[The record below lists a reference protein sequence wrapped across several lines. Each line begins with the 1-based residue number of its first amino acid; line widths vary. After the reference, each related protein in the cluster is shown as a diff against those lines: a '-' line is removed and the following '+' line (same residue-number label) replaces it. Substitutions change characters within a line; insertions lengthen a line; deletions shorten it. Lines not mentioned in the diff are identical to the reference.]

1 MAEFKLGRIRF
12 VWKGDWSSPKIYYK
26 DDVVRYGGK
35 TFICTTGHTSDTDFY
50 VDLNIIPS
58 RWNQMTD
65 GQDWK
70 GDWAT
75 STYYKTNDLVKY
87 GGQIYICSTP
97 HTSAATA
104 SLGLENDLAKWTAFA
119 EGFDWKS
126 DWNVATRYKI
136 NDLVRYGATTYVCNT
151 GHTSAA
157 TASDGLENDQSK
169 WDIFNQG
176 IEYKGAW
183 TGNTRYKYNDVV
195 KQGAGTYIC
204 TTQHTSN
211 ASDFTVDSSNWS
223 QFIEGFEYENVWSNS
238 TVYQPGDVV
247 SYGGNQ
253 YVAKVYHTGSTNPS
267 TDTTNFALFGKGF
280 DFQNNWSN
288 ATDYKVGQV
297 VAVNGQSYVATV
309 DSPSNDFTITES
321 SNTTNKFTTASTTGM
336 AVGMSVYFS
345 GAVYGNVNEGATY
358 YIKTVDDATTFTISI
373 AHGGTVFT
381 PTLGIGSMT
390 ARVAAHPIEPNYWS
404 KLSSGFYWAGTWQ
417 DDYEYEVGDCVKFGD
432 NAYVC
437 ISKHRSEGDDGSTIG
452 TAGGGADNSSPDQD
466 TTGTYWNQMITGSET
481 SLLTTK
487 GDLVYYGGAGVARL
501 PIGVE
506 GQVLQAGANYP
517 EWRSMGANDYVYYVA
532 THGKD
537 APYPVHGAT
546 IDKPFKTV
554 RYACEAVLHGPRHPE
569 ARKLLEMNRA
579 FIQREVT
586 EWITYQIANAASGS
600 IWENF
605 DYEDDRCE
613 RDVGLVL
620 DAMIYDLC
628 HGGNKRSRGAAN
640 AFVGA
645 LYEAPYNTGPYS
657 NLATEAANS
666 AEAYAYM
673 STLVNHVL
681 AQTDPAVNY
690 QTTNGDNS
698 TAIVSQFKT
707 STLIAEASSNTVLA
721 ANLKIITDAIAA
733 GNADNIP
740 ARYVPQ
746 NTIKIKTGQYREIG
760 PIIVPE
766 NTVVLG
772 DEVRSTNV
780 GPSGPITDKT
790 DARYTMN
797 ALGHL
802 EPIIGDI
809 IKGVSVT
816 KTTGNAYSQDIAV
829 PFADT
834 VEETHVERLVR
845 TMQQNIDFRVGEFEL
860 RNSAD
865 PTGYNSSF
873 LSGYGDARARL
884 RENKQFF
891 KEELIAFIAA
901 NYPNVKY
908 SKMKC
913 RQDVGYIVDSICYDL
928 TYGGKSQSRI
938 AAMAYYDGAAGALQI
953 DSTETAATIAAYNKL
968 KAIMQDAATNT
979 TITAL
984 QSVVPQIRG
993 TAGSAGASTF
1003 IGTSIDIIT
1012 AVIADVN
1019 DQPNITITAA
1029 SSNTL
1034 TATNHGLEV
1043 GDAIVMR
1050 ATHGTGSGALHKT
1063 RKYWV
1068 KTAPDANTFTL
1079 SATFGGS
1086 TQTVTDGS
1094 SLTVVA
1100 NAINYP
1106 TLTNGVTSTTAL
1118 ITAVE
1123 TLDAAQETVVTGV
1136 INHLNPTNYHT
1147 DFTVQAVPSTTRIES
1162 YVGTSAYAHTYVSGG
1177 IVTKG
1182 DGTVLNIT
1190 AVTYNNS
1197 TGVMDITVDAV
1208 HGLAIEDTYTLAN
1221 IVFSCNSPSGAD
1233 VVYPSATKTD
1243 GTTPKVL
1250 YNQSKCLRDTRLIME
1265 AVMFD
1270 VATNSNEQTMRAA
1283 LSYLRSTAKDVY
1295 DLDQKATTRS
1305 AFEYVRTQAIA
1316 NVGGDATA
1324 IARINT
1330 LMKHLD
1336 DVVYSGS
1343 NEGSPCITEVR
1354 NAHHAMLQIERNR
1367 NFIVAESTAWV
1378 QDTYKDTATAT
1389 AASDDAVTISD
1400 TSWLRIGT
1408 AIKVSGTILSAPA
1421 TVGGNGFE
1429 TGVTY
1434 YVNKIIS
1441 GTKFTV
1447 AKTRNDSTPMSID
1460 DDTGSMTV
1468 MLDYSSEK
1476 CERDMNRILDALK
1489 YDIQYHGNYKSLMA
1503 ARYYGNAVH
1512 GVRDGEDFYYVRNG
1526 TGVRNQ
1532 TLANMAGDLL
1542 APNAL
1547 GTSRVSGGAYVS
1559 LDPGYGPD
1567 DFSAWIIERSPY
1579 VQNVTTL
1586 GAGAIGQK
1594 IDGALHNGGNDSI
1607 VSNDFTQVISDGIG
1621 AWVTN
1626 NGRAELVS
1634 VFSYYAHIGYL
1645 SENGGRI
1652 RGTNGNN
1659 SYGDFG
1665 SVAEGFDGTE
1675 TPNTAIVDNK
1685 FQFEATVGSVQTD
1698 NAQEVYAFEFTNAG
1712 NEYTNASWLISGAGT
1727 GATAEPDEFRDG
1739 GVHQIFLQ
1747 DNVDDSTN
1755 APEADGNFGG
1765 FGYITN
1771 SNTAQAGSSTSITL
1785 AATDA
1790 EISSAYIG
1798 MRVNVTGGAGVG
1810 QYGIIASYNSGTKI
1824 AGVTKES
1831 TGAAGWDHI
1840 VAGTTIVA
1848 PDASTTYTVEPRAA
1862 FSAPTD
1868 SSEGVTLPT
1877 SGAWQDVLFGGRSG
1891 VYLPSATYNNS
1902 GGSGASFQVVKNG
1915 GKYITTIVSGGTKYT
1930 RYDTFTI
1937 AGNNVGGAAT
1947 TNDITVT
1954 VVAVNANGVILEIES
1969 TGNAQEG
1976 VWVAVKSSA
1985 AAGAYSTDGKTWTA
1999 NVMPNAN
2006 WTSIAHAMID
2016 DGSTVA
2022 KQSRF
2027 VAVATGSATAAY
2039 SDDGVT
2045 WATATMPSSGTWTD
2059 VTYGEGKF
2067 VAVQAGSTTVAIS
2080 LDGIAWDLTGT
2091 LNNSGHTRVVYGKG
2105 LFVAIKPSSNTVEY
2119 STDAVTWT
2127 ASTLPATSAWTDV
2140 SWGNGH
2146 FVAVASDTNT
2156 GAMSL
2161 DGATWVAMP
2170 MGAPD
2175 STAVSGLQRVEYGQG
2190 QFVATAY
2197 IDGLDGF
2204 NDVATSQDGFNW
2216 TWKSLEGV
2224 TGDQVGEGYQACGFG
2239 VSDRKGYWVTIPVVS
2254 GAIASRSRLG
2264 VTARARTF
2272 VAQNKIFSIRILE
2285 PGSGYDSVPTL
2296 TITDPSEI
2304 YAVPFVVR
2312 IGNGVL
2318 ANPTFISRGTGYVSS
2333 SADLVGGDGFADFFQ
2348 SGTFIAVRQLTDIPV
2363 TGSNVVFGHLP
2374 NETFKLVNIVTQ
2386 LGTNPGGYTC
2396 FLQISPDMKV
2406 INVPAHGTSVTTRIK
2421 YSQVRLTGHDFLD
2434 IGTGNFTETNYPGLP
2449 TQDPIQANETRERA
2463 GGRVF
2468 YTATDQ
2474 DGNFRVGGLF
2484 SVEQSTGVATLNA
2497 DAFNIAGLQELTLGE
2512 VTLGGGSASI
2522 EEFSTDPFFTA
2533 DSDSVVPTQRA
2544 IKAYISSQIGGG
2556 GASLNVNSVTA
2567 GSIYIAGTQ
2576 ITTTTLAAIQVNAN
2590 MNFKGGVRGLPIAW
2604 SYFLN

>member
-12 VWKGDWSSPKIYYK
+12 VWKGDWATPTVYYK

-35 TFICTTGHTSDTDFY
+35 TFICTTGHTSDADFY
-50 VDLNIIPS
+50 VDLNVSPS

-70 GDWAT
+70 GNWAT

-104 SLGLENDLAKWTAFA
+104 SLGLENDLSKWTAYA

-126 DWNVATRYKI
+126 DWAVSTRYKI
-136 NDLVRYGATTYVCNT
+136 NDLVRYGGTTYVANT
-151 GHTSAA
+151 GHTSAS
-157 TASDGLENDQSK
+157 TAASGLENDQSS

-176 IEYKGAW
+176 LEYKGAW
-183 TGNTRYKYNDVV
+183 TGNTRYKYNDIV

-211 ASDFTVDSSNWS
+211 ATTFATDAANWS
-223 QFIEGFEYENVWSNS
+223 QFIEGFEYENAWSNS

-253 YVAKVYHTGSTNPS
+253 YVAIAYHSGSTNPS

-288 ATDYKVGQV
+288 ATDYKIGQV
-297 VAVNGQSYVATV
+297 VAVKGQSYVAIV
-309 DSPSNDFTITES
+309 DSPSNDFTITAS
-321 SNTTNKFTTASTTGM
+321 SNSTNKFTTASTTGM
-336 AVGMSVYFS
+336 AVGMSIYFS
-345 GAVYGNVNEGATY
+345 GATYGNVNEGATY
-358 YIKTVDDATTFTISI
+358 YVKTVDDATTFTISI

-381 PTLGIGSMT
+381 PTLGTGSMT

-404 KLSSGFYWAGTWQ
+404 KLSSGFYWAGTWA
-417 DDYEYEVGDCVKFGD
+417 DDYEYDVGDCVKFGD

-437 ISKHRSEGDDGSTIG
+437 INKHRSEGDDGSTIG
-452 TAGGGADNSSPDQD
+452 AAGGGADNSRPDQD

-532 THGKD
+532 PHGQD
-537 APYPVHGAT
+537 NPYPVHGAT
-546 IDKPFKTV
+546 LDKPFASV
-554 RYACEAVLHGPRHPE
+554 RYACEAVLNGPRHPE
-569 ARKLLEMNRA
+569 ARHLLEMNRP
-579 FIQREVT
+579 FIQREVN
-586 EWITYQIANAASGS
+586 EWIEYQIANAGGSG
-600 IWENF
+600 IWDGF
-605 DYEDDRCE
+605 SHQADLCE
-613 RDVGLVL
+613 KDTGLIL
-620 DAMIYDLC
+620 DAMIYDMC
-628 HGGNKRSRGAAN
+628 HGGNKRTRGAAN

-645 LYEAPYNTGPYS
+645 LYEPGFNAGPYA
-657 NLATEAANS
+657 NLAAEAANS
-666 AEAYAYM
+666 VAAYTYM
-673 STLVNHVL
+673 LGLVNSVL
-681 AQTDPAVNY
+681 AQTDPTTNY

-698 TAIVSQFKT
+698 TAVVAQYKN
-707 STLIAEASSNTVLA
+707 STLIAEPTSGTVLA
-721 ANLKIITDAIAA
+721 AGLKIITDAITA

-772 DEVRSTNV
+772 EEVRSTNV
-780 GPSGPITDKT
+780 GPAGPITNMT
-790 DARYTMN
+790 DAKYTIA
-797 ALGHL
+797 ALGRL
-802 EPIIGDI
+802 EGVVGDI

-816 KTTGNAYSQDIAV
+816 KTSTNTYAQDIAV

-834 VEETHVERLVR
+834 VEETHVERLIR
-845 TMQQNIDFRVGEFEL
+845 SMQKQIDYRVGEFEL
-860 RNSAD
+860 RNSTD
-865 PTGYNSSF
+865 PTGYNAAY
-873 LSGYGDARARL
+873 LNGYGDARSRL

-891 KEELIAFIAA
+891 KEEVVAFITA
-901 NYPNVKY
+901 NYPNVKH
-908 SKMKC
+908 SKAKC
-913 RQDVGYIVDSICYDL
+913 REDVGYIVDSVCYDL
-928 TYGGKSQSRI
+928 TYGGKSMSRI
-938 AAMAYYDGAAGALQI
+938 AALAYLDDGVGVGVVEGGA
-953 DSTETAATIAAYNKL
+953 TVAAYNKL
-968 KAIMQDAATNT
+968 KAIMQDASTNT

-984 QSVVPQIRG
+984 QSVVPQVRG
-993 TAGSAGASTF
+993 TAGSAAASTF
-1003 IGTSIDIIT
+1003 IGEALDIIT
-1012 AVIADVN
+1012 AVIGDPN
-1019 DQPNITITAA
+1019 DQPNIVITAA

-1034 TATNHGLEV
+1034 TSANHGLQV
-1043 GDAIVMR
+1043 GDSIAMR
-1050 ATHGTGSGALHKT
+1050 TTYGTGSGALYKT
-1063 RKYWV
+1063 RTYWI

-1086 TQTVTDGS
+1086 TQTVTDGT
-1094 SLTVVA
+1094 SLTVIA
-1100 NAINYP
+1100 NATNFP
-1106 TLTNGVTSTTAL
+1106 ALTNGVSSTTAL
-1118 ITAVE
+1118 INAVT
-1123 TLDAAQETVVTGV
+1123 TLDAAQETVITGV
-1136 INHLNPTNYHT
+1136 INHLNPGNYHT
-1147 DFTVQAVPSTTRIES
+1147 DYRVQAVPSTTRIET
-1162 YVGTSAYAHTYVSGG
+1162 YVGTSAYTHTYVSGG
-1177 IVTKG
+1177 SVTKA

-1208 HGLAIEDTYTLAN
+1208 HGLAIEDTFTLAN
-1221 IVFSCNSPSGAD
+1221 IVFNCFNGD
-1233 VVYPSATKTD
+1233 HVYPNAFKSD
-1243 GTTPKVL
+1243 GTTAKVL
-1250 YNQSKCLRDTRLIME
+1250 YNQTKCLRDTRMIME

-1270 VATNSNEQTMRAA
+1270 FATNSNEQTMRAA
-1283 LSYLRSTAKDVY
+1283 LSYLRATAKDVY
-1295 DLDQKATTRS
+1295 DLNQKATTRA

-1324 IARINT
+1324 IARINI
-1330 LMKHLD
+1330 LMQDLD
-1336 DVVYSGS
+1336 DVVYGGS
-1343 NEGSPCITEVR
+1343 NEGSPCVSEVR
-1354 NAHHAMLQIERNR
+1354 NSHYAILQIERNR
-1367 NFIVAESTAWV
+1367 NFIIGESTAWV
-1378 QDTYKDTATAT
+1378 QDTYKDTCTAT
-1389 AASDDAVTISD
+1389 AASDDSLTISD

-1408 AIKVSGTILSAPA
+1408 AIKVSGTLLSPPA
-1421 TVGGNGFE
+1421 VAGGNGFE
-1429 TGVTY
+1429 VGTTY

-1441 GTKFTV
+1441 STKFTV
-1447 AKTRNDSTPMSID
+1447 AKTRNNSTAMSID
-1460 DDTGSMTV
+1460 DASGSMVV
-1468 MLDYSSEK
+1468 MLDYNSAK

-1489 YDIQYHGNYKSLMA
+1489 YDFQYHGNYKSLMA

-1512 GVRDGEDFYYVRNG
+1512 GVRDQEDFYYVRNA

-1567 DFSAWIIERSPY
+1567 DFSTWIIERSPY

-1634 VFSYYAHIGYL
+1634 VFTYYSHVGYL

-1665 SVAEGFDGTE
+1665 SVAEGFDNTE

-1698 NAQEVYAFEFTNAG
+1698 NAQQVYAFEFTNAG
-1712 NEYTNASWLISGAGT
+1712 NEYTNATWLISGAGT
-1727 GATAEPDEFRDG
+1727 GATAETDEYRDG
-1739 GVHQIFLQ
+1739 GVHEVFLQ

-1771 SNTAQAGSSTSITL
+1771 SNTCQAGTTTSLTL

-1790 EISSAYIG
+1790 EISSAYVG

-1824 AGVTKES
+1824 AAVTKES
-1831 TGAAGWDHI
+1831 TGASGFDHI
-1840 VAGTTIVA
+1840 VAGTAIVA
-1848 PDASTTYTVEPRAA
+1848 PDASSTYTVEPRAV

-1877 SGAWQDVLFGGRSG
+1877 SGAWQDVLWGARTG

-1902 GGSGASFQVVKNG
+1902 GGSSASFQVVKNG
-1915 GKYITTIVSGGTKYT
+1915 GKYITTIVSGGTGYT

-1954 VVAVNANGVILEIES
+1954 VVAVSTTGVILEIETAGS
-1969 TGNAQEG
+1969 AQEG
-1976 VWVAVKSSA
+1976 AWVAVKSSA

-2006 WTSIAHAMID
+2006 WTSIAHGLID

-2022 KQSRF
+2022 LQSRY

-2039 SDDGVT
+2039 SDDGITWVT
-2045 WATATMPSSGTWTD
+2045 STMPSSGTWTD

-2080 LDGIAWDLTGT
+2080 LDGVEWDLTGT
-2091 LNNSGHTRVVYGKG
+2091 LNNSGHTRIEYGKG
-2105 LFVAIKPSSNTVEY
+2105 LFVAIKPSSTVVEY

-2127 ASTLPATSAWTDV
+2127 ATTLPASSAWTDV
-2140 SWGNGH
+2140 AWGNGH
-2146 FVAVASDTNT
+2146 FVAVASNTNT

-2224 TGDQVGEGYQACGFG
+2224 TGDQVGEGYMACGHG
-2239 VSDRKGYWVTIPVVS
+2239 VSGKKGYWVTIPVVA

-2264 VTARARTF
+2264 VTAKARTF
-2272 VAQNKIFSIRILE
+2272 VAQNKIFSIRLIE
-2285 PGSGYDSVPTL
+2285 PGAGYDSVPTL

-2304 YAVPFVVR
+2304 YAVPFIVR

-2318 ANPTFISRGTGYVSS
+2318 ANPTFLSRGTGYVSA
-2333 SADLVGGDGFADFFQ
+2333 SADLTGGDGFADFFQ
-2348 SGTFIAVRQLTDIPV
+2348 SGSFIAVRQLTNIPV

-2374 NETFKLVNIVTQ
+2374 NETFKLVNIITQ
-2386 LGTNPGGYTC
+2386 LGTNPGAYTC
-2396 FLQISPDMKV
+2396 FLQVSPDMKV

-2449 TQDPIQANETRERA
+2449 TQDPIQANETRERN

-2576 ITTTTLAAIQVNAN
+2576 ITTTTQAAIQVNAN
-2590 MNFKGGVRGLPIAW
+2590 LNFKGGVRGLPIAW
-2604 SYFLN
+2604 QYFLN

>member
-12 VWKGDWSSPKIYYK
+12 VWKGDWATPTVYYK

-35 TFICTTGHTSDTDFY
+35 TFICTTGHTSDADFY
-50 VDLNIIPS
+50 VDLNVSPS

-104 SLGLENDLAKWTAFA
+104 SLGLENDIAKWTAYA

-126 DWNVATRYKI
+126 DWAVATRYKI
-136 NDLVRYGATTYVCNT
+136 NDLVRYGATTYVANE

-176 IEYKGAW
+176 IEYKAAW

-211 ASDFTVDSSNWS
+211 ATTFATDAANWT
-223 QFIEGFEYENVWSNS
+223 QFIEGFEYENAWSGS

-253 YVAKVYHTGSTNPS
+253 YVAKVYHSGSTNPS

-297 VAVNGQSYVATV
+297 VAVKGQSYVATV
-309 DSPSNDFTITES
+309 DSPSNDFTITAS
-321 SNTTNKFTTASTTGM
+321 SNSTNKFTTASTTGI

-381 PTLGIGSMT
+381 PTLGTGSMT
-390 ARVAAHPIEPNYWS
+390 ARIAAHPIEPNYWS
-404 KLSSGFYWAGTWQ
+404 KLSSGFYWAGTWA
-417 DDYEYEVGDCVKFGD
+417 DDYEYDVGDCVKFGD

-437 ISKHRSEGDDGSTIG
+437 VNKHRSEGDDGSTIG
-452 TAGGGADNSSPDQD
+452 AAGGGADNSRPDQD

-532 THGKD
+532 PHGQD
-537 APYPVHGAT
+537 NPYPVHGAT
-546 IDKPFKTV
+546 LDKPFASV
-554 RYACEAVLHGPRHPE
+554 RYACEAVLNGPRHPE
-569 ARKLLEMNRA
+569 ARHLLEMNRP
-579 FIQREVT
+579 FIQREVN
-586 EWITYQIANAASGS
+586 EWIEYQIVNAGGSG
-600 IWENF
+600 IWDGF
-605 DYEDDRCE
+605 SHQADLCE
-613 RDVGLVL
+613 KDTGLIL
-620 DAMIYDLC
+620 DAMIYDMC
-628 HGGNKRSRGAAN
+628 HGGNKRTRGAAN

-645 LYEAPYNTGPYS
+645 LYEAGFNAGPYS
-657 NLATEAANS
+657 NLAAEAANS
-666 AEAYAYM
+666 VAAYTYM
-673 STLVNHVL
+673 LGLVNSVL

-698 TAIVSQFKT
+698 TAVVAQYKT
-707 STLIAEASSNTVLA
+707 STLIAEPTSGTVLA
-721 ANLKIITDAIAA
+721 AGLKIITDAITA
-733 GNADNIP
+733 GNATNIP

-772 DEVRSTNV
+772 EEVRSTNV
-780 GPSGPITDKT
+780 GPAGPITNMT
-790 DARYTMN
+790 DAKYTIA
-797 ALGHL
+797 ALGRL
-802 EPIIGDI
+802 EGVVGDI
-809 IKGVSVT
+809 IKGASVT
-816 KTTGNAYSQDIAV
+816 KTSTNAFAQDIAV

-834 VEETHVERLVR
+834 VEETHVERLIR
-845 TMQQNIDFRVGEFEL
+845 TMQKNIDYRVGEFEL
-860 RNSAD
+860 RNSTD
-865 PTGYNSSF
+865 PTGYNAAY
-873 LSGYGDARARL
+873 LNGYGDARARL

-891 KEELIAFIAA
+891 KEEVVAFITA
-901 NYPNVKY
+901 NYPNVKH
-908 SKMKC
+908 SKAKC
-913 RQDVGYIVDSICYDL
+913 REDVGYIVDSVCYDL
-928 TYGGKSQSRI
+928 TYGGKSMSRI
-938 AAMAYYDGAAGALQI
+938 AALAYLDDGVGVGVVEGGA
-953 DSTETAATIAAYNKL
+953 TVAAYNKL
-968 KAIMQDAATNT
+968 KAIMQDASTNT

-984 QSVVPQIRG
+984 QSVVPQVRG
-993 TAGSAGASTF
+993 TAGSSAASTF
-1003 IGTSIDIIT
+1003 IGEALDIIT
-1012 AVIADVN
+1012 AVIGDPN
-1019 DQPNITITAA
+1019 DQPNIVITAA

-1034 TATNHGLEV
+1034 TSANHGLQV
-1043 GDAIVMR
+1043 GDSIAMR
-1050 ATHGTGSGALHKT
+1050 TTYGTGSGALYKT
-1063 RKYWV
+1063 RTYWI

-1094 SLTVVA
+1094 SLTVIA
-1100 NAINYP
+1100 NATNFP
-1106 TLTNGVTSTTAL
+1106 ALTNGVSSTTAL
-1118 ITAVE
+1118 INAVT
-1123 TLDAAQETVVTGV
+1123 TLDAAQETVITGV
-1136 INHLNPTNYHT
+1136 INHLNPGNYHT
-1147 DFTVQAVPSTTRIES
+1147 DYRVQAVPSTTRIET
-1162 YVGTSAYAHTYVSGG
+1162 YVGTSAYTHTYVSGG
-1177 IVTKG
+1177 SVTKA

-1208 HGLAIEDTYTLAN
+1208 HGLVIEDTFTLAN
-1221 IVFSCNSPSGAD
+1221 IVFNCFNGD
-1233 VVYPSATKTD
+1233 HVYPNAFKSD
-1243 GTTPKVL
+1243 GTTAKVL
-1250 YNQSKCLRDTRLIME
+1250 YSQTKCLRDTRMIME

-1270 VATNSNEQTMRAA
+1270 FATNSNEQTMRAA
-1283 LSYLRSTAKDVY
+1283 LSYLRATAKDVY
-1295 DLDQKATTRS
+1295 NLDQKATTRA

-1324 IARINT
+1324 IARINI
-1330 LMKHLD
+1330 LMQDLD
-1336 DVVYSGS
+1336 DVVYGGS
-1343 NEGSPCITEVR
+1343 NEGSPCVSEVR
-1354 NAHHAMLQIERNR
+1354 NSHYAILQIERNR
-1367 NFIVAESTAWV
+1367 NFIIGESTAWV
-1378 QDTYKDTATAT
+1378 QDTYKDTCTAT
-1389 AASDDAVTISD
+1389 AASDDSLTISD

-1408 AIKVSGTILSAPA
+1408 AIKVSGTLLSPPA
-1421 TVGGNGFE
+1421 TAGGNGFE
-1429 TGVTY
+1429 VGTTY

-1441 GTKFTV
+1441 STKFTV
-1447 AKTRNDSTPMSID
+1447 AKTRNDSTAMSID
-1460 DDTGSMTV
+1460 DASGSMTV
-1468 MLDYSSEK
+1468 MLDYNSAK

-1489 YDIQYHGNYKSLMA
+1489 YDFQYHGNYKSLMA

-1512 GVRDGEDFYYVRNG
+1512 GVRDQEDFYYVRNA

-1567 DFSAWIIERSPY
+1567 DFSTWIIERSPY

-1634 VFSYYAHIGYL
+1634 VFTYYSHVGYL

-1665 SVAEGFDGTE
+1665 SVAEGFDNTE

-1698 NAQEVYAFEFTNAG
+1698 NAQQVYAFEFTNAG
-1712 NEYTNASWLISGAGT
+1712 NEYTNATWLISGAGT
-1727 GATAEPDEFRDG
+1727 GATAETDEYRDG
-1739 GVHQIFLQ
+1739 GVHEVFLQ

-1771 SNTAQAGSSTSITL
+1771 SNTCQAGTSTSLTL

-1790 EISSAYIG
+1790 EISSAYVG

-1824 AGVTKES
+1824 AAVTKES
-1831 TGAAGWDHI
+1831 TGASGFDHI

-1848 PDASTTYTVEPRAA
+1848 PDASSTYTVEPRAV

-1877 SGAWQDVLFGGRSG
+1877 SGAWQDVLWGARTG

-1902 GGSGASFQVVKNG
+1902 GGSGASFQVIKNG
-1915 GKYITTIVSGGTKYT
+1915 GKYITTIVSGGTGYT
-1930 RYDTFTI
+1930 RYNTFTI

-1954 VVAVNANGVILEIES
+1954 VISVSTTGVILEIDTEGS
-1969 TGNAQEG
+1969 AQEG
-1976 VWVAVKSSA
+1976 AWVAVKSSA

-2006 WTSIAHAMID
+2006 WTSIAHGLID

-2022 KQSRF
+2022 LQSRY

-2039 SDDGVT
+2039 SDDGITWVT
-2045 WATATMPSSGTWTD
+2045 STMPSSGTWTD

-2067 VAVQAGSTTVAIS
+2067 VAVQAGSATVAIS
-2080 LDGIAWDLTGT
+2080 LDGVEWDITGT
-2091 LNNSGHTRVVYGKG
+2091 LNNTGHTRIEYGKG
-2105 LFVAIKPSSNTVEY
+2105 LFVAIKPSSTVVEY
-2119 STDAVTWT
+2119 STDALTWT
-2127 ASTLPATSAWTDV
+2127 AATLPASRAWTDV
-2140 SWGNGH
+2140 AWGNGH
-2146 FVAVASDTNT
+2146 FVAVASDNNT

-2224 TGDQVGEGYQACGFG
+2224 TGDQVGEGYMAGGHG
-2239 VSDRKGYWVTIPVVS
+2239 VSGKKGYWVTIPVVA

-2264 VTARARTF
+2264 VRAKARTF
-2272 VAQNKIFSIRILE
+2272 VAQNKIFSIRLIE
-2285 PGSGYDSVPTL
+2285 PGAGYDSVPTL

-2304 YAVPFVVR
+2304 YAVPFLVR

-2318 ANPTFISRGTGYVSS
+2318 ANPTFISRGTGYVSA
-2333 SADLVGGDGFADFFQ
+2333 SADLTGGDGFADFFQ
-2348 SGTFIAVRQLTDIPV
+2348 SGSFIAVRQLTNIPV

-2374 NETFKLVNIVTQ
+2374 NDTFKLVNIITQ
-2386 LGTNPGGYTC
+2386 LGTNPGAYTC
-2396 FLQISPDMKV
+2396 FLQVSPNMKI

-2449 TQDPIQANETRERA
+2449 TQDPIQAQETRERN

-2497 DAFNIAGLQELTLGE
+2497 DAFNIAGLQELSLGE

-2567 GSIYIAGTQ
+2567 GAIYIAGTQ
-2576 ITTTTLAAIQVNAN
+2576 ITTTTQAAIKVNAN
-2590 MNFKGGVRGLPIAW
+2590 LNFKGGVRGLPIAW
-2604 SYFLN
+2604 QYFLN

>member
-12 VWKGDWSSPKIYYK
+12 VWKGDWATPTVYYK

-35 TFICTTGHTSDTDFY
+35 TFICTTGHTSDADFY
-50 VDLNIIPS
+50 TDLSVSPS

-104 SLGLENDLAKWTAFA
+104 SLGLETDIAKWTAYA

-126 DWNVATRYKI
+126 DWAVSTRYKI
-136 NDLVRYGATTYVCNT
+136 NDLVRYGGTTYVANT
-151 GHTSAA
+151 GHTSAS
-157 TASDGLENDQSK
+157 TASSGLENDQSK

-176 IEYKGAW
+176 LEYKAAW
-183 TGNTRYKYNDVV
+183 TGNTRYKYNDIV

-211 ASDFTVDSSNWS
+211 ASNFATDASNWT

-253 YVAKVYHTGSTNPS
+253 YVAKAYHSASTNPS

-288 ATDYKVGQV
+288 ATDYKIGQV
-297 VAVNGQSYVATV
+297 VAVNGNSYVATV
-309 DSPSNDFTITES
+309 DSLSNDFTISAS
-321 SNTTNKFTTASTTGM
+321 SNSTNKFTTTSTTGM

-381 PTLGIGSMT
+381 PTLGTGSMT
-390 ARVAAHPIEPNYWS
+390 ARIAAHPIEPNYWS
-404 KLSSGFYWAGTWQ
+404 KLSSGFYWAGTWA
-417 DDYEYEVGDCVKFGD
+417 DDYEYEAGDCVKFGD

-437 ISKHRSEGDDGSTIG
+437 ILKHRSEGDDGSTIG
-452 TAGGGADNSSPDQD
+452 AAGGGADNSRPDQD

-532 THGKD
+532 PHGQDK
-537 APYPVHGAT
+537 PYPVHGAT
-546 IDKPFKTV
+546 IDKPFASI
-554 RYACEAVLHGPRHPE
+554 RYACESVLNGPRHPE
-569 ARKLLEMNRA
+569 ARHLLEMNRP
-579 FIQREVT
+579 FIQREVN
-586 EWITYQIANAASGS
+586 EWIEYQIVNAGGSG
-600 IWENF
+600 IWDGF
-605 DYEDDRCE
+605 SHQADLCE
-613 RDVGLVL
+613 KDTGLIL
-620 DAMIYDLC
+620 DAMIWDMC
-628 HGGNKRSRGAAN
+628 HGGNKRTRGAAN

-645 LYEAPYNTGPYS
+645 LYEAGFNAGPYS
-657 NLATEAANS
+657 NLAAEAANS
-666 AEAYAYM
+666 VAAYTYM
-673 STLVNHVL
+673 LGLVNNVL
-681 AQTDPAVNY
+681 AQTNPAVNY

-698 TAIVSQFKT
+698 TAVVSQFKS
-707 STLIAEASSNTVLA
+707 STLIAEPTSGTVLA
-721 ANLKIITDAIAA
+721 AGLKIITDAITA
-733 GNADNIP
+733 GNATNIP

-766 NTVVLG
+766 NTVVRG
-772 DEVRSTNV
+772 EEVRSTNV
-780 GPSGPITDKT
+780 GPAGPITNRT
-790 DARYTMN
+790 DAKYTIA
-797 ALGHL
+797 ALGRL
-802 EPIIGDI
+802 EGVIGDI
-809 IKGVSVT
+809 IKGASVT
-816 KTTGNAYSQDIAV
+816 KTSTNAFAQDIAV

-834 VEETHVERLVR
+834 VEETHVERLIR
-845 TMQQNIDFRVGEFEL
+845 TMQKNIDYRVGEFEL
-860 RNSAD
+860 RNSTD
-865 PTGYNSSF
+865 PTGYNAAY
-873 LSGYGDARARL
+873 LNGYGDARARL
-884 RENKQFF
+884 RENKAFF
-891 KEELIAFIAA
+891 KEEVVQFITT
-901 NYPNVKY
+901 NYPNVKH
-908 SKMKC
+908 SKAKC
-913 RQDVGYIVDSICYDL
+913 RQDVGYIVDSVCYDL
-928 TYGGKSQSRI
+928 TYGGKSQSR
-938 AAMAYYDGAAGALQI
+938 
-953 DSTETAATIAAYNKL
+953 TAALAYLDDGVGVGIVEGGATVAAYNKL
-968 KAIMQDAATNT
+968 KAIMQDASTNT

-984 QSVVPQIRG
+984 QTVVPQVRG
-993 TAGSAGASTF
+993 TAGSSAASTF
-1003 IGTSIDIIT
+1003 IGESLDIIT
-1012 AVIADVN
+1012 AVIGNPN
-1019 DQPNITITAA
+1019 DQPNIIITAA
-1029 SSNTL
+1029 SSNTI
-1034 TATNHGLEV
+1034 TSASHGLQV
-1043 GDAIVMR
+1043 GDAITMR
-1050 ATHGTGSGALHKT
+1050 TTYGTGSGALYKT
-1063 RKYWV
+1063 RTYWI

-1100 NAINYP
+1100 NAMDLP
-1106 TLTNGVTSTTAL
+1106 ALTNGVSSTSAL

-1136 INHLNPTNYHT
+1136 INHLNPSNYHT
-1147 DFTVQAVPSTTRIES
+1147 DYRVQAVPSTVRIES
-1162 YVGTSAYAHTYVSGG
+1162 YVGTSAYTHTYVSGG
-1177 IVTKG
+1177 IVTKA

-1208 HGLAIEDTYTLAN
+1208 HGLAIEDTYTLSN
-1221 IVFSCNSPSGAD
+1221 IVFNCFNGD
-1233 VVYPSATKTD
+1233 HVYPNAFKSD
-1243 GTTPKVL
+1243 GTTAKVL
-1250 YNQSKCLRDTRLIME
+1250 YNQTKCLRDTRMIME

-1270 VATNSNEQTMRAA
+1270 FATNSNEQTMRAA
-1283 LSYLRSTAKDVY
+1283 LSYLRATAKDVY
-1295 DLDQKATTRS
+1295 NLAQKATTRS

-1330 LMKHLD
+1330 LMKDLD

-1343 NEGSPCITEVR
+1343 NEGSPCVTEVR
-1354 NAHHAMLQIERNR
+1354 NAHYAILQIERNR

-1378 QDTYKDTATAT
+1378 QDTYKDVCTAT
-1389 AASDDAVTISD
+1389 AASDDSLTISD

-1421 TVGGNGFE
+1421 VVGGNGFE
-1429 TGVTY
+1429 VGTTY

-1447 AKTRNDSTPMSID
+1447 AKTRNTSTAMSID
-1460 DDTGSMTV
+1460 DASGSMTV
-1468 MLDYSSEK
+1468 MLDYSSAK

-1489 YDIQYHGNYKSLMA
+1489 YDFQYNGNYKSLQA

-1512 GVRDGEDFYYVRNG
+1512 GTRDQEDFYYVRNA

-1567 DFSAWIIERSPY
+1567 DFSTWIIERSPY

-1586 GAGAIGQK
+1586 GTGAIGQK

-1634 VFSYYAHIGYL
+1634 VFSYYSHVGYL

-1665 SVAEGFDGTE
+1665 SVAEGFDSTE

-1698 NAQEVYAFEFTNAG
+1698 NAQQVYAFEFTNAG
-1712 NEYTNASWLISGAGT
+1712 NEYTNATWLISGAGT
-1727 GATAEPDEFRDG
+1727 GATAETDEYRDG
-1739 GVHQIFLQ
+1739 GVHEVFLQ

-1771 SNTAQAGSSTSITL
+1771 SNTCQAGTSTSITL

-1790 EISSAYIG
+1790 EISSAYVG

-1824 AGVTKES
+1824 AAVTKES
-1831 TGAAGWDHI
+1831 TGASGFDHI

-1848 PDASTTYTVEPRAA
+1848 PDASSTYTVEPRAV

-1877 SGAWQDVLFGGRSG
+1877 SGAWQDVLWGARTG

-1902 GGSGASFQVVKNG
+1902 GGSSASFQVIKNG
-1915 GKYITTIVSGGTKYT
+1915 GKYITTIVSGGTGYT
-1930 RYDTFTI
+1930 RYNTFTI
-1937 AGNNVGGAAT
+1937 AGNNVGGTAGT
-1947 TNDITVT
+1947 HDITVT
-1954 VVAVNANGVILEIES
+1954 VISVSTTGVILEIDTEGS
-1969 TGNAQEG
+1969 AQEG
-1976 VWVAVKSSA
+1976 AWVAVKSSA

-2006 WTSIAHAMID
+2006 WTSIAHGLID

-2022 KQSRF
+2022 LQSRY

-2039 SDDGVT
+2039 SDDGITWVT
-2045 WATATMPSSGTWTD
+2045 STMPSSGTWTD

-2067 VAVQAGSTTVAIS
+2067 VAVQAGSATVAIS
-2080 LDGIAWDLTGT
+2080 LDGVVWDLTGT
-2091 LNNSGHTRVVYGKG
+2091 LNNTGHTRIEYGKG
-2105 LFVAIKPSSNTVEY
+2105 LFVAIKPSSTVVEY
-2119 STDAVTWT
+2119 STDAITWT
-2127 ASTLPATSAWTDV
+2127 AAALPASRAWTDV
-2140 SWGNGH
+2140 AWGNGH
-2146 FVAVASDTNT
+2146 FVAVASDNNT

-2175 STAVSGLQRVEYGQG
+2175 STAVSGLQKVEYGQG

-2197 IDGLDGF
+2197 LDGLDGF

-2224 TGDQVGEGYQACGFG
+2224 TGDQVGEGYMACGHG
-2239 VSDRKGYWVTIPVVS
+2239 VSGKKGYWVTIPVVS

-2264 VTARARTF
+2264 VTAKARTF
-2272 VAQNKIFSIRILE
+2272 VAQNKIFSIRLIE
-2285 PGSGYDSVPTL
+2285 PGAGYDSVPTL

-2304 YAVPFVVR
+2304 YAVPFLVR

-2318 ANPTFISRGTGYVSS
+2318 ANPTFISRGTGYVSA
-2333 SADLVGGDGFADFFQ
+2333 SADLTGGDGFADFFQ
-2348 SGTFIAVRQLTDIPV
+2348 SGSFIAVRQLTNIPV

-2374 NETFKLVNIVTQ
+2374 NDTFKLVNIITQ
-2386 LGTNPGGYTC
+2386 LGTNPGAYTC
-2396 FLQISPDMKV
+2396 FLQVSPNMKI

-2449 TQDPIQANETRERA
+2449 TQDPIQAQETRERN

-2497 DAFNIAGLQELTLGE
+2497 DAFNIAGLQELSLGE

-2567 GSIYIAGTQ
+2567 GAIYIAGTQ
-2576 ITTTTLAAIQVNAN
+2576 ITTTTQAAIKVNAN
-2590 MNFKGGVRGLPIAW
+2590 LNFKGGVRGLPIAW
-2604 SYFLN
+2604 QYFLN